1 MDFQL
6 KGINTHRQTRSL
18 PTWQAMLHII
28 FITENLE
35 GANSPAA
42 QWSGLHSL
50 TAKGQGSIPG
60 QGIKIPRH
68 SQTQN
73 KQNPQLDALER
84 GNDGTMI
91 DFILGGL
98 QSHCRWWLQ
107 PLNEKTLALWK
118 KNYDKPRQHIKKQR
132 HHFADKVCI
141 VKSMVFP
148 VVMYGC

>member
-42 QWSGLHSL
+42 QWSGFHTL

-91 DFILGGL
+91 DFIFLGSKIAADGDCNHEMKRRL
-98 QSHCRWWLQ
+98 LFGR
-107 PLNEKTLALWK
+107 KTMTNLDSIL
-118 KNYDKPRQHIKKQR
+118 
-132 HHFADKVCI
+132 
-141 VKSMVFP
+141 KSR
-148 VVMYGC
+148 GITLLTKSA